1 MIPLGD
7 DPGPRRL
14 TPVVTIVLLL
24 INVAVFVYE
33 MSLGDGIERLFRSA
47 GVTPLEFTRGQD
59 LPPPAPLGIIYTTL
73 LTSMFLHG
81 GLLHIGSNMLYLWVF
96 GDNVED
102 RMGHGRFLLFYLL
115 CGLVASAVHI
125 FFNAGSQIPSVGAS
139 GAIAGVLAGYLILF
153 PRASIRTLLI
163 LGIFITMTR
172 VPALL
177 LIGFWF
183 VTQVFS
189 GIASLGVTEQTA
201 GVAFWAHVGGFLAG
215 LVLVFF
221 FRTPRGSFEYAYRS

>member
-1 MIPLGD
+1 MIPLGV

-14 TPVVTIVLLL
+14 APVVTVVLLL
-24 INVAVFVYE
+24 INVAAFVYE
-33 MSLGDGIERLFRSA
+33 MSLGEGIERLFRSA

-59 LPPPAPLGIIYTTL
+59 LPPPAPLGIFYTTL

-81 GLLHIGSNMLYLWVF
+81 GLLHIASNMLYLWVF

-153 PRASIRTLLI
+153 PRASIRTLLV

-221 FRTPRGSFEYAYRS
+221 FRTSRREYAYALR